1 MRLAWS
7 WKEATIIVASW
18 ARETAAAAG
27 VTSPHAST
35 RREDEPQPSSSAVTS
50 AGRTMQYGS
59 PESRNTYTKRGGGL
73 THMGQMCVCV
83 CAMRKKAGVCGDVG
97 EFRSVAATCSPLS
110 LSVAEAASVSSAAG
124 AAAGYS
130 CK

>member
-18 ARETAAAAG
+18 ARETAKAAG

-59 PESRNTYTKRGGGL
+59 PESRNTYTKRGGGVD
-73 THMGQMCVCV
+73 THGLNVCVCV
-83 CAMRKKAGVCGDVG
+83 CDAEESGCVWGCGRIQKCG
-97 EFRSVAATCSPLS
+97 RNLLAFELEC
-110 LSVAEAASVSSAAG
+110 G
-124 AAAGYS
+124 
-130 CK
+130 